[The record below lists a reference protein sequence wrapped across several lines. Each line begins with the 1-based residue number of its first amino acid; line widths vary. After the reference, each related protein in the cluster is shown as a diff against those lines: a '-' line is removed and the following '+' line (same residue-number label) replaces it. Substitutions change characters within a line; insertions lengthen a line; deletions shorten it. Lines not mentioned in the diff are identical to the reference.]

1 MSIFSA
7 FSNISS
13 DQRTTVA
20 HWSVHAPSSNV
31 AWARIPEATQYVG
44 WVSCS
49 FSSSW
54 LVLSRLSLS
63 LPSGARGVM
72 GRRKAKES
80 LPRFPFLQE
89 LRVARNGLR
98 GEKICLAPYLPPP
111 FHFSVFC
118 PHNLKP
124 RILASFLPSSET
136 FFDQMVFV
144 SPTFP
149 NSNSMNSEMVE
160 KEPFCA
166 FTTTKSL
173 FIYLCIYLWYIYY
186 LHTIMWW
193 CSYHFHLYEDES
205 I

>member
-166 FTTTKSL
+166 FTTNKSL
-173 FIYLCIYLWYIYY
+173 FTCVSIYDIFIFYI
-186 LHTIMWW
+186 L
-193 CSYHFHLYEDES
+193 
-205 I
+205 